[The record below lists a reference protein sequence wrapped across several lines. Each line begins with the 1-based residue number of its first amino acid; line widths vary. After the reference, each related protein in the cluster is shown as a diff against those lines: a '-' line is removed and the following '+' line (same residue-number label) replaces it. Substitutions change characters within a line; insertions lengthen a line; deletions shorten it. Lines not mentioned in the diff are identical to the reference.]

1 MWMSGLCWMELG
13 SWEKGRG
20 WLWGNLELILGNNA
34 DVHGMITLT
43 GGNPSLLLKERL
55 CLGNFFQLSLLV
67 FPGITP
73 FINFAAAAFP
83 LL

>member
-43 GGNPSLLLKERL
+43 GGNPSLLLRKD
-55 CLGNFFQLSLLV
+55 FV
-67 FPGITP
+67 
-73 FINFAAAAFP
+73 
-83 LL
+83 